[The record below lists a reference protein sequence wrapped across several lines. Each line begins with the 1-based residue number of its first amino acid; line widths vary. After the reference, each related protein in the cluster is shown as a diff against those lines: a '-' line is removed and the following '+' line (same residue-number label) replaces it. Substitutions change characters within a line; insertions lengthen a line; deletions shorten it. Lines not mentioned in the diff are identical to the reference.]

1 METWL
6 LETIW
11 WLEDTAVVLK
21 HSCVDE
27 NHHLPQFGK
36 WNQEGKKEGGN
47 YSADFDLIGILD
59 EIPFALPSFS
69 TEKKQTIA

>member
-1 METWL
+1 M
-6 LETIW
+6 LE
-11 WLEDTAVVLK
+11 

-59 EIPFALPSFS
+59 EIPFALLSFS
-69 TEKKQTIA
+69 KADYCISFDLLGELIIV